1 MSSIQPSSFS
11 KQFASLEI
19 TGIQLTGKILGKGSD
34 ATVKEVNWVGTSCA
48 AKQLHEIL
56 LEDDSPGGAKRFIDN
71 FEKECMTW
79 SKLIHPHI
87 VQFLGVYFLSGSR
100 VPTLIL
106 EKMDT
111 SLRHYLEKRTEG
123 KFALS
128 NKIYV
133 LRQVAQALSYLH
145 SRSPPLVHH
154 DLSPN
159 NVLLNEVSLQAKVTD
174 FGMTRAM
181 DPSKMTRKSSAKGTH
196 AFMPPEALHS
206 PPKYNEKLD
215 VFSYGNVIVT
225 TVIHDWPEP
234 GPPTKYEG
242 DKLIGLTEFQRRE
255 QYLNR
260 FNQIENNLFLPIVSS
275 CLENRPHQR
284 PSSFHLVTRMREIEG
299 SHPRVPATSSSTV
312 PLSQDQSHLHQELT
326 IKENIIRQKDA
337 QLQQKDVQLG
347 QLRAKLQQQDAQ
359 LQQQDAQLQQQD
371 AQLQQQDAQLKQQD
385 AQLQQQDAQLQQQ
398 DAQLKQQDAQLQQ
411 QDAQLQQQD
420 AQLKQQ
426 DAQLQ
431 QQDAQLQQKDA
442 QLREQ
447 TAQFREQDAK
457 LKQQHTLLQQ
467 KDAQFK
473 QKDAELRRKD
483 EESGRQYA
491 VLLHEHQKLQQEH
504 HQQRRE
510 RDQVQRESS
519 HSLSTKPV
527 SCSHLFVSSLANPT
541 SHSLSLPSLNGLSY
555 IVPPIL
561 PQSL

>member
-1 MSSIQPSSFS
+1 MSSIQPFTISFS
-11 KQFASLEI
+11 KKFASLKI
-19 TGIQLTGKILGKGSD
+19 TDIQLTGEILGKGSD

-56 LEDDSPGGAKRFIDN
+56 LEDDSPGGAKRFVDN

-100 VPTLIL
+100 VPMLIL

-111 SLRHYLEKRTEG
+111 SLRHFLEKHTKEN
-123 KFALS
+123 FVLPD
-128 NKIYV
+128 KIYV
-133 LRQVAQALSYLH
+133 FRQVAQALSYLH

-181 DPSKMTRKSSAKGTH
+181 DPSKMTRKSSAKGTQ

-206 PPKYNEKLD
+206 PPRYDEKLD

-234 GPPTKYEG
+234 GPPNKYEG

-260 FNQIENNLFLPIVSS
+260 FNQIETNLFLPIVSS

-299 SHPRVPATSSSTV
+299 SHPRVPATSSSAS
-312 PLSQDQSHLHQELT
+312 LLGQDQNHLHQELT
-326 IKENIIRQKDA
+326 LKENTIRR
-337 QLQQKDVQLG
+337 KDVQLRE
-347 QLRAKLQQQDAQ
+347 QT
-359 LQQQDAQLQQQD
+359 
-371 AQLQQQDAQLKQQD
+371 
-385 AQLQQQDAQLQQQ
+385 
-398 DAQLKQQDAQLQQ
+398 
-411 QDAQLQQQD
+411 
-420 AQLKQQ
+420 
-426 DAQLQ
+426 
-431 QQDAQLQQKDA
+431 AQLQQKDA
-442 QLREQ
+442 QLREK
-447 TAQFREQDAK
+447 DAE
-457 LKQQHTLLQQ
+457 LKQ
-467 KDAQFK
+467 KDTQLK
-473 QKDAELRRKD
+473 QKDAELRHKD

-491 VLLHEHQKLQQEH
+491 VLLHEHHQLHQECD
-504 HQQRRE
+504 QLRRE
-510 RDQVQRESS
+510 RDQFQQERDQLRRERDQLQQASS
-519 HSLSTKPV
+519 RSLSAKPV
-527 SCSHLFVSSLANPT
+527 SCSHLFVSFSSIKPYIT
-541 SHSLSLPSLNGLSY
+541 THYPFPSLNDSHVSPY
-555 IVPPIL
+555 VPDIVSSTRHNYMCL
-561 PQSL
+561 LVLTCC

>member
-56 LEDDSPGGAKRFIDN
+56 LEDDSPGGAKRFVDN
-71 FEKECMTW
+71 FEKECLTW

-87 VQFLGVYFLSGSR
+87 VQFLGVYYLPGSR
-100 VPTLIL
+100 VPMLIL

-111 SLRHYLEKRTEG
+111 SLRHYLEKHTKEN
-123 KFALS
+123 FVLPD
-128 NKIYV
+128 KIYV
-133 LRQVAQALSYLH
+133 LSQVAQALSYLH
-145 SRSPPLVHH
+145 SRSPLLVHH

-234 GPPTKYEG
+234 GPPNKYEG

-260 FNQIENNLFLPIVSS
+260 FNQIENNLFLPIISS

-284 PSSFHLVTRMREIEG
+284 PSSFHLVTRMREIEE
-299 SHPRVPATSSSTV
+299 SHPRGTEDSTV
-312 PLSQDQSHLHQELT
+312 IP
-326 IKENIIRQKDA
+326 
-337 QLQQKDVQLG
+337 
-347 QLRAKLQQQDAQ
+347 QLRHNLR
-359 LQQQDAQLQQQD
+359 
-371 AQLQQQDAQLKQQD
+371 LKD
-385 AQLQQQDAQLQQQ
+385 E
-398 DAQLKQQDAQLQQ
+398 
-411 QDAQLQQQD
+411 
-420 AQLKQQ
+420 
-426 DAQLQ
+426 
-431 QQDAQLQQKDA
+431 

-447 TAQFREQDAK
+447 DQQLREKD
-457 LKQQHTLLQQ
+457 QQLREKDQQ
-467 KDAQFK
+467 LNEQI
-473 QKDAELRRKD
+473 QKIL
-483 EESGRQYA
+483 EESGQQWEEIKDLQTERGQHLQEIDSLRKDRDRHLQEVEQLHHHNR
-491 VLLHEHQKLQQEH
+491 VLQEEVD
-504 HQQRRE
+504 RLRSKSSPVT
-510 RDQVQRESS
+510 QVGIGMGIMFVD
-519 HSLSTKPV
+519 L
-527 SCSHLFVSSLANPT
+527 CSYFSPKYMLLCIMCT
-541 SHSLSLPSLNGLSY
+541 CM
-555 IVPPIL
+555 
-561 PQSL
+561 

>member
-56 LEDDSPGGAKRFIDN
+56 LEDHSPGGAKRFVDN

-87 VQFLGVYFLSGSR
+87 VQFLGVHFLSGSR
-100 VPTLIL
+100 VPMLIL

-111 SLRHYLEKRTEG
+111 SLRHYLEKHTKEN
-123 KFALS
+123 FVLPD
-128 NKIYV
+128 KIYV

-159 NVLLNEVSLQAKVTD
+159 NVLLNEVSLRAKVTD

-206 PPKYNEKLD
+206 PPKYDEKLD

-234 GPPTKYEG
+234 GPPNKYEG
-242 DKLIGLTEFQRRE
+242 DKFIGVTEFQRRE

-275 CLENRPHQR
+275 CLENRLHQR
-284 PSSFHLVTRMREIEG
+284 PSSFHLMTRMREIEEA
-299 SHPRVPATSSSTV
+299 HPRVSATSSSTA
-312 PLSQDQSHLHQELT
+312 PLSQDQSDLHQELT
-326 IKENIIRQKDA
+326 IKEDNIR
-337 QLQQKDVQLG
+337 QKDVQLKQQTA
-347 QLRAKLQQQDAQ
+347 QLRQQT
-359 LQQQDAQLQQQD
+359 
-371 AQLQQQDAQLKQQD
+371 AQLKQQT
-385 AQLQQQDAQLQQQ
+385 
-398 DAQLKQQDAQLQQ
+398 
-411 QDAQLQQQD
+411 
-420 AQLKQQ
+420 
-426 DAQLQ
+426 
-431 QQDAQLQQKDA
+431 AQLQQKDA

-447 TAQFREQDAK
+447 DAE
-457 LKQQHTLLQQ
+457 LKQQNTLLQR
-467 KDAQFK
+467 KDAQLK
-473 QKDAELRRKD
+473 QKDAELRHKD
-483 EESGRQYA
+483 VESGRQYA
-491 VLLHEHQKLQQEH
+491 VLLHEHQQLQQERD
-504 HQQRRE
+504 QLRRE
-510 RDQVQRESS
+510 RDQLQRESS
-519 HSLSTKPV
+519 RSLSAKQV
-527 SCSHLFVSSLANPT
+527 SCSHLFVSFSSIKPYIT
-541 SHSLSLPSLNGLSY
+541 THYPFPPLNGLSY

-561 PQSL
+561 PQSP

>member
-1 MSSIQPSSFS
+1 MSSIQPTSFS

-56 LEDDSPGGAKRFIDN
+56 LEDDSPGGAKRFVDN

-87 VQFLGVYFLSGSR
+87 VQFLGVHFLSGSR
-100 VPTLIL
+100 VPMLIL

-111 SLRHYLEKRTEG
+111 SLRHFLEKHTKEN
-123 KFALS
+123 FVLPD
-128 NKIYV
+128 KIYV

-181 DPSKMTRKSSAKGTH
+181 DPSKMTRKSSAKGTQ

-206 PPKYNEKLD
+206 PPRYDEKLD

-242 DKLIGLTEFQRRE
+242 DKLIALTEFQRRE

-275 CLENRPHQR
+275 CLDNRPHQR
-284 PSSFHLVTRMREIEG
+284 PSSFHLVTQMREIEG
-299 SHPRVPATSSSTV
+299 SHPRVMATSSSTA
-312 PLSQDQSHLHQELT
+312 PLGQDQNHLHQELT
-326 IKENIIRQKDA
+326 IKENTIR
-337 QLQQKDVQLG
+337 QKDVQLREQTA
-347 QLRAKLQQQDAQ
+347 QLREKDAE
-359 LQQQDAQLQQQD
+359 
-371 AQLQQQDAQLKQQD
+371 LKQQYTM
-385 AQLQQQDAQLQQQ
+385 
-398 DAQLKQQDAQLQQ
+398 
-411 QDAQLQQQD
+411 
-420 AQLKQQ
+420 
-426 DAQLQ
+426 
-431 QQDAQLQQKDA
+431 LQQKDA
-442 QLREQ
+442 QL
-447 TAQFREQDAK
+447 K
-457 LKQQHTLLQQ
+457 Q
-467 KDAQFK
+467 KDTQLK
-473 QKDAELRRKD
+473 QKDAELRHKD
-483 EESGRQYA
+483 EESGHQYA
-491 VLLHEHQKLQQEH
+491 VLLHEHHQLHQERD
-504 HQQRRE
+504 QLRRE
-510 RDQVQRESS
+510 RDQFQQERDQLRRERDQLQQESS
-519 HSLSTKPV
+519 RSLSAKPV
-527 SCSHLFVSSLANPT
+527 SCSHLFVSFSSIKPYIT
-541 SHSLSLPSLNGLSY
+541 THYPFPSLNGLSY

>member
-19 TGIQLTGKILGKGSD
+19 TGIPLTGKILGKGSD

-48 AKQLHEIL
+48 AKQLHETL
-56 LEDDSPGGAKRFIDN
+56 LEDDSPGGAKRFVDN

-87 VQFLGVYFLSGSR
+87 VQFLGVSFVSGSR
-100 VPTLIL
+100 VPMLIL

-111 SLRHYLEKRTEG
+111 SLRHYLEKHTKEN
-123 KFALS
+123 FVLPD
-128 NKIYV
+128 KIYV

-215 VFSYGNVIVT
+215 VFSYGNVIVI

-234 GPPTKYEG
+234 GPPNKYEG
-242 DKLIGLTEFQRRE
+242 DKLIALTEFQRRE

-275 CLENRPHQR
+275 CLENRPQQR
-284 PSSFHLVTRMREIEG
+284 PSSFHLVTRMREIEE
-299 SHPRVPATSSSTV
+299 SHPRVTASSSSTA
-312 PLSQDQSHLHQELT
+312 PLNQDQNHLHQEMA
-326 IKENIIRQKDA
+326 IKENIIRQKDT
-337 QLQQKDVQLG
+337 QLKQKDVQLG
-347 QLRAKLQQQDAQ
+347 QLTAQ
-359 LQQQDAQLQQQD
+359 LQRNDT
-371 AQLQQQDAQLKQQD
+371 
-385 AQLQQQDAQLQQQ
+385 
-398 DAQLKQQDAQLQQ
+398 
-411 QDAQLQQQD
+411 
-420 AQLKQQ
+420 
-426 DAQLQ
+426 
-431 QQDAQLQQKDA
+431 QLQQKDA
-442 QLREQ
+442 QLQQQTAQLREQ
-447 TAQFREQDAK
+447 TAQLREQDVE
-457 LKQQHTLLQQ
+457 LKQQHTLLLQ
-467 KDAQFK
+467 KDAQLK
-473 QKDAELRRKD
+473 QKDAELQRKD
-483 EESGRQYA
+483 EESGREYA
-491 VLLHEHQKLQQEH
+491 ILLHEHQQLQQEH
-504 HQQRRE
+504 DQLRRE
-510 RDQVQRESS
+510 RDQLQRESS
-519 HSLSTKPV
+519 RSLSAKPV
-527 SCSHLFVSSLANPT
+527 SCSHLFVSFSPIKPYITTLYPF
-541 SHSLSLPSLNGLSY
+541 PSLNGLSC
-555 IVPPIL
+555 IVPPIP

>member
-11 KQFASLEI
+11 KQFTSLEI

-56 LEDDSPGGAKRFIDN
+56 LEDDSPGGAKRFVDN

-87 VQFLGVYFLSGSR
+87 VQFLGVYFLPGSR
-100 VPTLIL
+100 VPMLIL
-106 EKMDT
+106 EKMNT
-111 SLRHYLEKRTEG
+111 SLRHYLENHTKEN
-123 KFALS
+123 FVLPD
-128 NKIYV
+128 KIYV

-154 DLSPN
+154 DLSTN

-181 DPSKMTRKSSAKGTH
+181 DTSKMTRKSSAKGTH

-206 PPKYNEKLD
+206 PPRYDEKLD

-234 GPPTKYEG
+234 GPPNKYEG

-275 CLENRPHQR
+275 CLQNRPHQR
-284 PSSFHLVTRMREIEG
+284 PSSFHLVTRMREIEE
-299 SHPRVPATSSSTV
+299 SHPRVPASSSSTY
-312 PLSQDQSHLHQELT
+312 PLGQDHPNPNHLHEELI
-326 IKENIIRQKDA
+326 IKENTIR
-337 QLQQKDVQLG
+337 QKDVQLRE
-347 QLRAKLQQQDAQ
+347 QT
-359 LQQQDAQLQQQD
+359 
-371 AQLQQQDAQLKQQD
+371 
-385 AQLQQQDAQLQQQ
+385 
-398 DAQLKQQDAQLQQ
+398 
-411 QDAQLQQQD
+411 
-420 AQLKQQ
+420 
-426 DAQLQ
+426 
-431 QQDAQLQQKDA
+431 AQLQQKDA
-442 QLREQ
+442 
-447 TAQFREQDAK
+447 
-457 LKQQHTLLQQ
+457 
-467 KDAQFK
+467 
-473 QKDAELRRKD
+473 ELRHKD
-483 EESGRQYA
+483 EESGHQYA
-491 VLLHEHQKLQQEH
+491 VLLHEYQQLQQERD
-504 HQQRRE
+504 QLRRE
-510 RDQVQRESS
+510 RDQLKRESNR
-519 HSLSTKPV
+519 SLSAKPV
-527 SCSHLFVSSLANPT
+527 SCSHLFVSSSSIKPHT
-541 SHSLSLPSLNGLSY
+541 TTHYPFPSLNGLSY

>member
-19 TGIQLTGKILGKGSD
+19 TDIQLTGKILGKGSD

-111 SLRHYLEKRTEG
+111 SLRHYLEKRTEE

-128 NKIYV
+128 DKIYV

-284 PSSFHLVTRMREIEG
+284 PSSFHLVTRMREIEE

-371 AQLQQQDAQLKQQD
+371 AQL
-385 AQLQQQDAQLQQQ
+385 
-398 DAQLKQQDAQLQQ
+398 
-411 QDAQLQQQD
+411 
-420 AQLKQQ
+420 KQQ

-467 KDAQFK
+467 KDAQLK
-473 QKDAELRRKD
+473 QKVAELRRKD

-504 HQQRRE
+504 HQHRRE

-519 HSLSTKPV
+519 RSLSTKPV

-541 SHSLSLPSLNGLSY
+541 SHSLSLSFTQWFVLHSPTHSTTVTVTLPLVGG
-555 IVPPIL
+555 IVTI
-561 PQSL
+561 STRTTSHSA

>member
-1 MSSIQPSSFS
+1 
-11 KQFASLEI
+11 
-19 TGIQLTGKILGKGSD
+19 
-34 ATVKEVNWVGTSCA
+34 
-48 AKQLHEIL
+48 
-56 LEDDSPGGAKRFIDN
+56 
-71 FEKECMTW
+71 
-79 SKLIHPHI
+79 
-87 VQFLGVYFLSGSR
+87 
-100 VPTLIL
+100 
-106 EKMDT
+106 MDT
-111 SLRHYLEKRTEG
+111 SLRHFLEKHTKEN
-123 KFALS
+123 FVLPD
-128 NKIYV
+128 KIYV

-206 PPKYNEKLD
+206 PPRYDEKLD

-299 SHPRVPATSSSTV
+299 SHPRVTATSSSTA
-312 PLSQDQSHLHQELT
+312 PLGQDQNHLHQELT
-326 IKENIIRQKDA
+326 IKENTIRQKDVQLREQTA
-337 QLQQKDVQLG
+337 QLQQKDVQLRE
-347 QLRAKLQQQDAQ
+347 QTAQ
-359 LQQQDAQLQQQD
+359 LQHKDVQLREQT
-371 AQLQQQDAQLKQQD
+371 
-385 AQLQQQDAQLQQQ
+385 
-398 DAQLKQQDAQLQQ
+398 
-411 QDAQLQQQD
+411 
-420 AQLKQQ
+420 
-426 DAQLQ
+426 
-431 QQDAQLQQKDA
+431 AQLQQKDA

-447 TAQFREQDAK
+447 TAQ
-457 LKQQHTLLQQ
+457 LQQ
-467 KDAQFK
+467 KDAQLQQKDAQLREQDAELKQQHILLQQRDAQLKQKDGQLK
-473 QKDAELRRKD
+473 QKDAELRHKD

-491 VLLHEHQKLQQEH
+491 VLLHEHQQLQE
-504 HQQRRE
+504 E
-510 RDQVQRESS
+510 RDQLRRDQHLLQQKSS
-519 HSLSTKPV
+519 RSLSTKPV
-527 SCSHLFVSSLANPT
+527 SCSHLFVSFSSIKPYIT
-541 SHSLSLPSLNGLSY
+541 THYPFPSLNGLSY

>member
-19 TGIQLTGKILGKGSD
+19 TGIQLTGEILGKGSD

-56 LEDDSPGGAKRFIDN
+56 LEDHSPGGAKRFVDN

-79 SKLIHPHI
+79 SKLNHPHI

-100 VPTLIL
+100 VPMLIL

-111 SLRHYLEKRTEG
+111 SLRHYLEHHTKEN
-123 KFALS
+123 FVLS
-128 NKIYV
+128 DKIYV

-145 SRSPPLVHH
+145 SCSPPLVHH

-234 GPPTKYEG
+234 GPPNKYEG
-242 DKLIGLTEFQRRE
+242 NKLIALTEFQRRE

-260 FNQIENNLFLPIVSS
+260 FNQIENNLFLPIISS

-284 PSSFHLVTRMREIEG
+284 PSSFHLVTRMKEIEE
-299 SHPRVPATSSSTV
+299 SHPRGTEGSTV
-312 PLSQDQSHLHQELT
+312 IPQLRQDLQL
-326 IKENIIRQKDA
+326 KDERLREKDQ
-337 QLQQKDVQLG
+337 QLQGKDQQLCEIHEQMQKIL
-347 QLRAKLQQQDAQ
+347 
-359 LQQQDAQLQQQD
+359 
-371 AQLQQQDAQLKQQD
+371 
-385 AQLQQQDAQLQQQ
+385 
-398 DAQLKQQDAQLQQ
+398 
-411 QDAQLQQQD
+411 
-420 AQLKQQ
+420 
-426 DAQLQ
+426 
-431 QQDAQLQQKDA
+431 
-442 QLREQ
+442 
-447 TAQFREQDAK
+447 
-457 LKQQHTLLQQ
+457 
-467 KDAQFK
+467 
-473 QKDAELRRKD
+473 
-483 EESGRQYA
+483 EESGQQWEEIKDLQTERGQHLQEIDSLRKDRDRHLQEVEQLHRHLH
-491 VLLHEHQKLQQEH
+491 VLQEEVD
-504 HQQRRE
+504 RLRSKSSPVT
-510 RDQVQRESS
+510 QVGIGMGIMFVDLCSYFS
-519 HSLSTKPV
+519 PKIHVVVYNVYLYVMCV
-527 SCSHLFVSSLANPT
+527 SGPMMM
-541 SHSLSLPSLNGLSY
+541 
-555 IVPPIL
+555 
-561 PQSL
+561 